1 MSTHRPV
8 NRPVNRDAVKVMASM
23 VAHRGPDGEG
33 IWSDADGRVVFG
45 HRRLAIIDPSPAS
58 AQPMVSP
65 EGDLALTYNGEIYN
79 YLELR
84 DELARAGFRFSTQG
98 DVEVVMAAWRAWG
111 PDCVKR
117 FNGMFAFALWD
128 RNRKILFCARDR
140 FGEKPFLYTQGHG
153 FFAFASEYK
162 ALLALEGVAADIA
175 PARVVSFLRVAGDGL
190 DQDSETAFPAIRQ
203 LPPAH
208 RLVLSAPGDICIDRY
223 WAGEP
228 DPHAARLNLAEAARR
243 FQGLLDDSVAL
254 RLRSD
259 VPVGSCLSGGLDSG
273 SIACLV
279 RRRLGNDAPY
289 HVFSG
294 RFPDTP
300 ADEGVHMDTIAEAIR
315 PVRHETAPTPA
326 NLIEDI
332 GAFAWTNE
340 LPVDSASQYAQY
352 CVFRLAREN
361 GVKVL
366 LDGQGADEIL
376 GGYEQYFAFYLAETG
391 RDDEAAIRARYPGV
405 LENLEARHLRLPH
418 RVRRILARLSGRGSD
433 IAFGLNPNLVSGSAV
448 ERPESLRAA
457 LRKDSLSGF
466 LTTLLRYGD
475 RNSMA
480 HSVEVRLP
488 FTDHRLFE
496 FAQGLSVRILMGD
509 AQTKRVLREA
519 MTGILPEMVRTRWRK
534 QGFLPPQAAWMRQG
548 LLAAV
553 EAVIEDPSFARSP
566 LWEAAWW
573 RRALARFRNGDDRLA
588 SALWKVLATESWRN
602 HFVARAAAQPKHTP
616 LA

>member
-1 MSTHRPV
+1 
-8 NRPVNRDAVKVMASM
+8 MAALM
-23 VAHRGPDGEG
+23 AHRGPDGEG
-33 IWSDADGRVVFG
+33 LWSAADGRVVFG

-65 EGDLALTYNGEIYN
+65 DGDLALTYNGEIYN

-84 DELARAGFRFSTQG
+84 AELERAGVRFSTQG
-98 DVEVVMAAWRAWG
+98 DVEVLLAAWRTWG
-111 PDCVKR
+111 AGCVTR

-128 RNRKILFCARDR
+128 RRQGILFCARDR
-140 FGEKPFLYTQGHG
+140 FGEKPFLYTRGNG

-162 ALLALEGVAADIA
+162 ALLALEGVSADIA
-175 PARVVSFLRVAGDGL
+175 PARVARFLRAAGGGL
-190 DQDSETAFPAIRQ
+190 DQGGETAFPAIHQ

-208 RLVLSAPGDICIDRY
+208 RLILSASGDVRVDRY
-223 WAGEP
+223 WDGEP
-228 DPHAARLNLAEAARR
+228 DPGAGRLDIAEAARR
-243 FQGLLDDSVAL
+243 FRDLLDDSVAL

-279 RRRLGNDAPY
+279 RRRLGGGAAY

-300 ADEGVHMDTIAEAIR
+300 ADEGAYMDAIAAAVR
-315 PVRHETAPTPA
+315 PIRHETVPDPA
-326 NLIEDI
+326 KLIGEI
-332 GAFAWTNE
+332 GAFAWANE

-366 LDGQGADEIL
+366 LDGQGADEVL
-376 GGYEQYFAFYLAETG
+376 GGYEQYFAFYLAEAG

-405 LENLEARHLRLPH
+405 LENLEAWHLRLPH
-418 RVRRILARLSGRGSD
+418 SVRRILARISGRGSD
-433 IAFGLNPNLVSGSAV
+433 IAFGLNPDLVSADSA
-448 ERPESLRAA
+448 ERPKSLRAA
-457 LRKDSLSGF
+457 LRKDSLGGF

-496 FAQGLSVRILMGD
+496 MAQGLSARVLMGD
-509 AQTKRVLREA
+509 AQTKRILREA
-519 MTGILPEMVRTRWRK
+519 MAGVLPEPVRTRWRK
-534 QGFLPPQAAWMRQG
+534 QGFLPPHAAWMRRG

-553 EAVIEDPSFARSP
+553 ETVIEDPSFVRSP
-566 LWEAAWW
+566 LWEPGWW
-573 RRALARFRNGDDRLA
+573 RSAVTRFRNGEEGLA
-588 SALWKVLATESWRN
+588 SALWKVLATESWRT
-602 HFVARAAAQPKHTP
+602 HFVARAAAQAKHAP